1 MGIIQRAK
9 ILEKKMTERQEE
21 YMSLTLLR
29 LLDKDLMGELF
40 KVIFAFNSKKN
51 NFLGFE

>member
-9 ILEKKMTERQEE
+9 ILERKMTKNQEE
-21 YMSLTLLR
+21 YMSSTLIR
-29 LLDKDLMGELF
+29 LLHKDFMGSLF
-40 KVIFAFNSKKN
+40 KVIFAFKSKKN